1 MEDCVFCKIIAC
13 KIPSQFLHQ
22 DDLVV
27 AVRDINPQT
36 PTHIL
41 IMPKRHIASL
51 AETTDKDEAL
61 LGRMMI
67 VATRLARQEG
77 VEKSGYRLVVNSGP
91 DARQVVQHL
100 HLHVLGGRALG
111 GKMG

>member
-1 MEDCVFCKIIAC
+1 MDDCIFCKIIAG
-13 KIPSQFLHQ
+13 KIPSQFLYQ
-22 DDLVV
+22 DDLII
-27 AVRDINPQT
+27 AIRDINPQT

-41 IMPKRHIASL
+41 IIPKRHITTL
-51 AETTDKDEAL
+51 EDVTDKDEAL

-77 VEKSGYRLVVNSGP
+77 VEKTGYRLVVNSGP

-100 HLHVLGGRALG
+100 HLHVMGGRQLG